1 MLTQK
6 QENFCLAVVE
16 GLNYSDAYRRCY
28 STAKCAPA
36 TIHRRGKELIDNS
49 RIAARINELR
59 DKAAKKVGI
68 TLSDHLTT
76 MEDLRKKATRKTQF
90 GAAVKAEECRAK
102 ASGLYVDI
110 HRHEGPDGGPIQS
123 IVTFAA
129 DDKLL
134 AAIKSILKEL

>member
-1 MLTQK
+1 MLTKK

-16 GLNYSDAYRRCY
+16 GLTYADAYRRCY
-28 STAKCAPA
+28 DCEKSSPA
-36 TIHRRGKELIDNS
+36 TQHRQGKTLIDNPKV
-49 RIAARINELR
+49 AARIKELR
-59 DKAAKKVGI
+59 DKAAKRAGV
-68 TLSDHLTT
+68 TLEEHLNT
-76 MEDLRKKATRKTQF
+76 MKLLRDRASRKTQY

-110 HRHEGPDGGPIQS
+110 HRHEGPGGGPIQS

-134 AAIKSILKEL
+134 AAIRSILKEL